1 MQGANLES
9 HELKVMGKGHTGH
22 PIEFEEAQGSSSTS
36 AQDSTNESHG
46 TYVRDTIM
54 TLSIDSTGSTSNG
67 RLVTMTG
74 TIKRGQ
80 KVGEMVE
87 VQLQLSED
95 ELSKLQQSYIED
107 EKVDDSCV
115 WGLDK
120 GLHIV
125 LLTLLCIPFAFLASV
140 AMSFY
145 IGSIAWYNVFINL
158 SEERTVWHK
167 IFLCP
172 ILIFTFPIFIVLSA
186 LCIGLYASIIQV
198 RILTIITIR
207 KGR

>member
-1 MQGANLES
+1 M
-9 HELKVMGKGHTGH
+9 KVMNKGHH
-22 PIEFEEAQGSSSTS
+22 PIEIEEVQGSPSTS
-36 AQDSTNESHG
+36 AQDSRHGSISSHI
-46 TYVRDTIM
+46 RDTVM
-54 TLSIDSTGSTSNG
+54 TRSIDSTGSTSNG

-107 EKVDDSCV
+107 DKMDDDSCV

-125 LLTLLCIPFAFLASV
+125 ILTLLCVPFAFLASV
-140 AMSFY
+140 VMSFY
-145 IGSIAWYNVFINL
+145 IGSIAWYNVLINL
-158 SEERTVWHK
+158 SEERTIWHK

-186 LCIGLYASIIQV
+186 LCIGLFASIIQV
-198 RILTIITIR
+198 RTLSYILFGHRIFFLR
-207 KGR
+207 Q